1 MHKIHPLTSAS
12 STLIPFAYPEV
23 KKLTLHRLEIT
34 LSAQQL
40 CPEVMELLAP
50 PTKQTA
56 DTSQLL
62 GNTIASHKMLSFNH
76 LVPTREILTV
86 HMCNTCER
94 SPSFQTTVTAPYF
107 ILPIFTVWQFAT

>member
-50 PTKQTA
+50 PTNQIA
-56 DTSQLL
+56 VTSQLL
-62 GNTIASHKMLSFNH
+62 GNTIINHIEH
-76 LVPTREILTV
+76 LVLITYYLEEE
-86 HMCNTCER
+86 NT
-94 SPSFQTTVTAPYF
+94 
-107 ILPIFTVWQFAT
+107 